1 MTNQV
6 NQATSKSVC
15 IIGCGSSGMP
25 AIKAMVDN
33 NISFD
38 CFEAG
43 NDVGGNWTINN
54 SNGMS
59 AAYESLRINTSKQMM
74 AYADYPMPEDFPDY
88 PDHRLIAR
96 YFNDYM
102 DAFNLREHV
111 QFNTVVEHCERDS
124 NGLWWVTL
132 GNGDRRYYQ
141 NLVVANG
148 HHWDPQWPQPPLP
161 GDFNGLVMH
170 SHSYISPYDP
180 IDLTNKNIVILG
192 MGNSAMDI
200 ACELSQPS
208 LENTVYMSV
217 RTTAWVLPRYLFG
230 KPLDQQA
237 RVLLPW
243 RIMTRITEALM
254 RLTHGSPQSHGLA
267 KPKHRALQTHPT
279 ISQYIYDKLDNGEV
293 IAKPAIRELNGNRV
307 RFSDGSEVDADIVVY
322 ATGYKVNFPFFDP
335 GFISAPDNDLPLWQR
350 LVKPGIDNLFFIG
363 LMQPLG
369 AVMPL
374 AEQQAKLVAEVI
386 NGSLQLPP
394 LEEMLDDMEKERVAM
409 HTRYLDSNR
418 HTMQVDGPAYR
429 KLLVKI
435 RDRAKLRAATPA
447 PVLNG
452 VGLSAN
458 SKARVEVSNSQKP
471 SENNQMQ
478 DRQDAVSKPSE
489 RALEES

>member
-1 MTNQV
+1 MTNTV
-6 NQATSKSVC
+6 NQATVKQVC

-25 AIKAMVDN
+25 AVKAMADRK
-33 NISFD
+33 ISFD

-43 NDVGGNWTINN
+43 GDIGGNWTINN
-54 SNGMS
+54 SNGVS
-59 AAYESLRINTSKQMM
+59 AAYESLRINTSRQMM
-74 AYADYPMPEDFPDY
+74 EYADYPMPEDYPDY

-111 QFNTVVEHCERDS
+111 QFNTAVEHCERSATGLWSVTLS
-124 NGLWWVTL
+124 NGDT
-132 GNGDRRYYQ
+132 RHYEH
-141 NLVVANG
+141 LVVANG

-180 IDLTNKNIVILG
+180 IDLTGKNIVILG
-192 MGNSAMDI
+192 MGNSAMDL

-208 LENTVYMSV
+208 LDNTVYMGI

-237 RVLLPW
+237 QWDVPW
-243 RIMTRITEALM
+243 RLMTRITEFLM

-279 ISQYIYDKLDNGEV
+279 ISQYIYDKIDNGDV
-293 IAKPAIRELNGNRV
+293 IAKPAISELKGNRV
-307 RFSDGSEVDADIVVY
+307 RFSDGSEVDADVVIY
-322 ATGYKVNFPFFDP
+322 ATGYKVTFPFFDP
-335 GFISAPDNDLPLWQR
+335 DFIAAPGNDLPLWQR

-374 AEQQAKLVAEVI
+374 AEQQAKLAADVI
-386 NGSLQLPP
+386 RGDLKLPP
-394 LEEMLDDMEKERVAM
+394 LEEMLDEMEQERVAM
-409 HTRYLDSNR
+409 HTRYLDSSR
-418 HTMQVDGPAYR
+418 HTMQVDAPAYR
-429 KLLVKI
+429 KILEKI
-435 RDRAKLRAATPA
+435 RQQAKQRANKPA
-447 PVLNG
+447 PMLNG
-452 VGLSAN
+452 VGLAVKNISRISKPHSEPSAEQTTDPTVATN
-458 SKARVEVSNSQKP
+458 KP
-471 SENNQMQ
+471 STM
-478 DRQDAVSKPSE
+478 
-489 RALEES
+489 ALEES

>member
-1 MTNQV
+1 MM
-6 NQATSKSVC
+6 NQANQAAIKNVC

-59 AAYESLRINTSKQMM
+59 AAYESLRINTSRQMM
-74 AYADYPMPEDFPDY
+74 AYADYPMPEHFPDY
-88 PDHRLIAR
+88 PDHRLIAQ

-102 DAFNLREHV
+102 DAFNLREYV
-111 QFNTVVEHCERDS
+111 QFNTVVERCERDS
-124 NGLWWVTL
+124 TGLWSVTL
-132 GNGDRRYYQ
+132 SSGDTRCYL

-200 ACELSQPS
+200 ACELSQQS
-208 LENTVYMSV
+208 LDNTVYLGV

-237 RVLLPW
+237 RTLLPW

-279 ISQYIYDKLDNGEV
+279 ISQHIYDKLDNGEV
-293 IAKPAIRELNGNRV
+293 IAKPSISELNGNRV
-307 RFSDGSEVDADIVVY
+307 RFSDGSEVDADVIIY

-335 GFISAPDNDLPLWQR
+335 GFISAPGNDLPLWQR
-350 LVKPGIDNLFFIG
+350 LVKPGVDNLFFIG

-386 NGSLQLPP
+386 NGNLQLPP
-394 LEEMLDDMEKERVAM
+394 LEEMLDDMAQERVAM
-409 HTRYLDSNR
+409 HTRYLDSSR

-429 KLLVKI
+429 KLLVKTKEQAK
-435 RDRAKLRAATPA
+435 RRATTPA
-447 PVLNG
+447 PVLNR
-452 VGLSAN
+452 VGLSAT
-458 SKARVEVSNSQKP
+458 KKTRRKVSNSPMP
-471 SENNQMQ
+471 SVRVHAQ
-478 DRQDAVSKPSE
+478 DRKKALSE
-489 RALEES
+489 TSETAMEES

>member
-1 MTNQV
+1 MANQEY
-6 NQATSKSVC
+6 QAVSKDVC

-25 AIKAMVDN
+25 AVKAMLDN

-59 AAYESLRINTSKQMM
+59 AAYESLRINTSRQMM
-74 AYADYPMPEDFPDY
+74 EYADYPMPEDYPDY

-102 DAFNLREHV
+102 DAFNLRKHV
-111 QFNTVVEHCERDS
+111 QFNTVVEHCERTSSGQWSVRLS
-124 NGLWWVTL
+124 NGDT
-132 GNGDRRYYQ
+132 RCYKH
-141 NLVVANG
+141 LVVANG

-180 IDLTNKNIVILG
+180 VDLTDKNIVILG

-208 LENTVYMSV
+208 LGNTVYMSI

-237 RVLLPW
+237 QLSVPW
-243 RIMTRITEALM
+243 RLMTRITETLM
-254 RLTHGSPQSHGLA
+254 RMTHGSPQSHGLA

-279 ISQYIYDKLDNGEV
+279 ISQYIYDKIDNGEV
-293 IAKPAIRELNGNRV
+293 IAKPVISELKGNRV
-307 RFSDGSEVDADIVVY
+307 RFSDGSEVDADVVVY

-335 GFISAPDNDLPLWQR
+335 AFISAPNNDLPLWQR

-374 AEQQAKLVAEVI
+374 AEQQSKLVADVI
-386 NGSLQLPP
+386 SGDLQLPA
-394 LEEMLDDMEKERVAM
+394 LEEMFDDMQQERVAM
-409 HTRYLDSNR
+409 HTRYLDSSR
-418 HTMQVDGPAYR
+418 HTMQVDAPAYR
-429 KLLVKI
+429 KLLAKI
-435 RDRAKLRAATPA
+435 REQAIQRAAKPA
-447 PVLNG
+447 PVLNT
-452 VGLSAN
+452 VGLTAINKPRATSSQAER
-458 SKARVEVSNSQKP
+458 SSVDQTHSSISTVSRS
-471 SENNQMQ
+471 SET
-478 DRQDAVSKPSE
+478 V
-489 RALEES
+489 LEES